1 MSVLH
6 GSDHIK
12 IHIFD
17 GGLPILA
24 GKPAILPKKTGEV
37 NIPIKFAKDD
47 VSCMKLGYAVTGGLW
62 AAASFLSFMVTIC
75 NFVPFLYTFVQV

>member
-1 MSVLH
+1 MVASP
-6 GSDHIK
+6 
-12 IHIFD
+12 FW
-17 GGLPILA
+17 LA
-24 GKPAILPKKTGEV
+24 NPLSYQKKTGEV